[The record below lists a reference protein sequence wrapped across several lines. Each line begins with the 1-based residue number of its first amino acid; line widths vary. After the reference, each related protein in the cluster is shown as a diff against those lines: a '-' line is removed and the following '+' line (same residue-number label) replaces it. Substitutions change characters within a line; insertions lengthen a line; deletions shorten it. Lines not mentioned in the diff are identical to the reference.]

1 MNKKASYR
9 ANSNAWRIGIS
20 GFVSLSILI
29 ISALATPSLVL
40 VKNATVD
47 TPGGT
52 IHEGSILTGAYTITN
67 TGNET
72 ISNIV
77 ITDVRNYPTPG
88 ANATIPSSGDIGAL
102 QAGKSITINDA
113 YTVTEDD
120 ICAQGILRGTAT
132 AKGMGSDGLD
142 VLSDTSE
149 TVTPVQTSASI
160 ILQVEPISHPSAL
173 AHPGDEVE
181 FKYTVRNPAYNES
194 IYRQPT
200 SVHGLVVADALLG
213 KVSMNRTDLRPGE
226 SATGTKKYTIPADK
240 KIISRGV
247 TADADSC
254 KLHVAV
260 GADSNLRIIDPDM
273 TIVATSDR
281 ESVKS
286 NDTLNLTITVT
297 NTGDCI
303 LSDIVVVDTLP
314 KGLSFVDDG
323 QSEPKPV
330 PNPPLVNSDGTTTL
344 TYTKTQLA
352 KSGVFKIDI
361 AIRSNGQANGRLRN
375 SVQANATDLLNTII
389 GPKVASKDVTV

>member
-1 MNKKASYR
+1 MKEKVSNQA
-9 ANSNAWRIGIS
+9 NAWRIVIA
-20 GFVSLSILI
+20 GFVSLSLI
-29 ISALATPSLVL
+29 IVSAWATPSLDL

-52 IHEGSILTGAYTITN
+52 IHEGTILTSAYTITN

-72 ISNIV
+72 INNIV

-88 ANATIPSSGDIGAL
+88 FNATIPSSEDLGSL

-132 AKGMGSDGLD
+132 AKGKDSVGCD
-142 VLSDTSE
+142 VVSDTSE

-160 ILQVEPISHPSAL
+160 ILQIEPISHPLAL

-181 FKYTVRNPAYNES
+181 FKYTVENPAYNES
-194 IYRQPT
+194 IYRCPT
-200 SVHGLVVADALLG
+200 SVHGLVVVDTLLG
-213 KVSMNRTDLRPGE
+213 KVSMNKTDLKPGE
-226 SATGTKKYTIPADK
+226 SATGTKKYTVLADK
-240 KIISRGV
+240 KTFSSGV

-254 KLHVAV
+254 KLHVLV
-260 GADSNLRIIDPDM
+260 GADSNLRIINPDM
-273 TIVATSDR
+273 TIVATSDKA
-281 ESVKS
+281 SVKS
-286 NDTLNLTITVT
+286 NDTLNFTITIT
-297 NTGDCI
+297 NTGDCT

-314 KGLSFVDDG
+314 KGLSFVDDD